1 MGSDFVPIMK
11 TGLSFA
17 FEPLFAIKP
26 NPEDKFSRPDFVE

>member
-1 MGSDFVPIMK
+1 MGSGFVFTIK

-26 NPEDKFSRPDFVE
+26 DPEDKFSRPDFVE